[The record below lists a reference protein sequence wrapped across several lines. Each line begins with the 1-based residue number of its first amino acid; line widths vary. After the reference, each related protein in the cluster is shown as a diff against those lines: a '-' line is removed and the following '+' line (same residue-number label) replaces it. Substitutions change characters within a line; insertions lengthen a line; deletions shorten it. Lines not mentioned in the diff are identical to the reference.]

1 MAATHTK
8 TRILDA
14 AETLMWEK
22 SFHSVGLSE
31 ILKAVNV
38 PKGSFYHYFESKEH
52 FGVELLK
59 HYIAE
64 ATKEKSQ
71 ALLTSEAEADPIK
84 RLLYFLEESIHAFED
99 NGGRCPCLV
108 LKLASEV
115 ASLSEPMREVLA
127 EGMPVWLGILGGV
140 FEEALAKGSISSAA
154 DTKAEAAL
162 VRDLW
167 AGAIQ
172 RSTIAKSTAPMKE
185 ALTFLKKHF
194 RSLETTP
201 DPANTSFA

>member
-1 MAATHTK
+1 MSHTK
-8 TRILDA
+8 ERILDA

-22 SFHSVGLSE
+22 SFHSVGLNE
-31 ILKAVNV
+31 ILKAVGV

-64 ATKEKSQ
+64 ATRENTL
-71 ALLTSEAEADPIK
+71 ALLTDEIEADPMK
-84 RLLYFLEESIHAFED
+84 RLLLHLEKSITTFQE
-99 NGGRCPCLV
+99 NGGKCPCLV

-115 ASLSEPMREVLA
+115 TSLSEAMREVLA
-127 EGMPVWLGILGGV
+127 KGMPVWMGILCGV
-140 FEEALAKGSISSAA
+140 FEEAIANGNIATSVDSKV
-154 DTKAEAAL
+154 EAAL

-172 RSTIAKSTAPMKE
+172 RSTISQSPEPMKQ
-185 ALTFLKKHF
+185 ALTYLRKHF
-194 RSLETTP
+194 KDLKNS
-201 DPANTSFA
+201 SVS

>member
-1 MAATHTK
+1 
-8 TRILDA
+8 
-14 AETLMWEK
+14 MWQK

-31 ILKAVNV
+31 ILKAVN
-38 PKGSFYHYFESKEH
+38 
-52 FGVELLK
+52 
-59 HYIAE
+59 I
-64 ATKEKSQ
+64 
-71 ALLTSEAEADPIK
+71 
-84 RLLYFLEESIHAFED
+84 
-99 NGGRCPCLV
+99 
-108 LKLASEV
+108 
-115 ASLSEPMREVLA
+115 
-127 EGMPVWLGILGGV
+127 
-140 FEEALAKGSISSAA
+140 AKGSISSAA